1 MIKKYFT
8 ILLPQLGLTPC
19 KEATARNAICAY
31 FNENNIF
38 NIDKYIENLNVRLY
52 YET

>member
-1 MIKKYFT
+1 LRNNDKFIVKKKNVMIEKYFT

-31 FNENNIF
+31 FNKNNI
-38 NIDKYIENLNVRLY
+38 
-52 YET
+52 